1 MKFHITHT
9 TRYDYS
15 QSVSLCHS
23 EARLSP
29 RGGANQQ
36 CLSSQLKIT
45 PEPADYRERVDFFG
59 NRVAYFAVQRP
70 HTQLIVTAMS
80 EVEVTSA
87 VKLQNQIKAETWE
100 NLSAQLQH
108 IEPIKSATP
117 AALLEARLYSLDSE
131 MAASSDNLRE
141 YASTSFKPGLTIA
154 EVALDLT
161 KRIYK
166 DFSYD
171 PSFTT
176 IATPLATVLAHKRGV
191 CQDFAH
197 LAIACF
203 RSFGLPARYV
213 SGYIET
219 EPPPGQVKLAG
230 SDASHAW
237 FSVFIPGCGWL
248 DFDPTNNCQAG
259 EQHVTLAWGR
269 DYSDVTPLKGLAVG
283 GSEHRVSV
291 SVDVVRK
298 T

>member
-23 EARLSP
+23 EARLTP
-29 RGGANQQ
+29 RNGNTQR
-36 CLSSQLKIT
+36 CLSNHLQIT
-45 PEPADYRERVDFFG
+45 PAPADYHERVDFFG
-59 NRVAYFAVQRP
+59 NRVIYFAVQCP
-70 HTQLIVTAMS
+70 HNRLTVTATS
-80 EVEVTSA
+80 EVE
-87 VKLQNQIKAETWE
+87 IKTEDTPSSQTVDCGWE
-100 NLSAQLQH
+100 NLLSQLQT
-108 IEPIKSATP
+108 IEPRKTASSSAM
-117 AALLEARLYSLDSE
+117 LEARLYCLDSE
-131 MAASSDNLRE
+131 MAAGSDEIKN
-141 YASTSFKPGLTIA
+141 YAEKSFKPELGIA
-154 EVALDLT
+154 EIALDLT
-161 KRIYK
+161 SRIYS
-166 DFSYD
+166 DFNYD
-171 PSFTT
+171 PTFTT
-176 IATPLATVLAHKRGV
+176 VATPLASVVAHKRGV

-219 EPPPGQVKLAG
+219 EPPAGQAKLAG

-237 FSVFIPGCGWL
+237 FSVFVPGRGWL
-248 DFDPTNNCQAG
+248 DFDPTNNCAAG
-259 EQHVTLAWGR
+259 DQHVMLAWGR

-291 SVDVVRK
+291 SVDVVRQ

>member
-9 TRYDYS
+9 TRYNYS

-29 RGGANQQ
+29 RGCANQQ
-36 CLSSQLKIT
+36 CLSSRLQIA
-45 PEPADYRERVDFFG
+45 PEPAEYRERLDFFG

-70 HTQLIVTAMS
+70 HTQLTVTAVS
-80 EVEVTSA
+80 EVEIKPA
-87 VKLQNQIKAETWE
+87 IELPNQIETETWE
-100 NLSAQLQH
+100 NLSAQLQN
-108 IEPIKSATP
+108 IGPLKTSTP
-117 AALLEARLYSLDSE
+117 ATMLEARLYSLDSE
-131 MAASSDNLRE
+131 MATSSTDLRN

-154 EVALDLT
+154 EVALNLT
-161 KRIYK
+161 QRIHR
-166 DFSYD
+166 DFNYD

-237 FSVFIPGCGWL
+237 FSVFIPGNGWL
-248 DFDPTNNCQAG
+248 DFDPTNDCQAG

-269 DYSDVTPLKGLAVG
+269 DYNDVTPLKGLAVG
-283 GSEHRVSV
+283 GSKHQVSV